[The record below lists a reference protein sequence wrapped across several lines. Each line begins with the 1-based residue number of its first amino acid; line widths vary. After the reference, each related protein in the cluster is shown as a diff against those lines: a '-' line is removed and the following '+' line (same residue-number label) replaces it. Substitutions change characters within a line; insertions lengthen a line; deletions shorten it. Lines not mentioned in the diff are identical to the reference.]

1 MELMTSNLEFSP
13 LKRVCVLRL
22 VKGHGWGGPGGR
34 ADFERGGGG
43 LWPPPSHLFLTFEPL
58 SSSQHSCAPPHPA
71 FADSP
76 VHPPMAGLWGPD

>member
-34 ADFERGGGG
+34 ADFGRGEGDFG
-43 LWPPPSHLFLTFEPL
+43 L
-58 SSSQHSCAPPHPA
+58 PPHI
-71 FADSP
+71 SS
-76 VHPPMAGLWGPD
+76 